1 MNWAIWGPVIGSVL
15 TGLITLVGVLSA
27 NNAQRKVSETKQ
39 DARMDALEAK
49 QDANHRE
56 TVAAINDLK
65 EENNQRIGELKV
77 EQQKH
82 NQLMERTYALEKD
95 VAVLKAK
102 K

>member
-56 TVAAINDLK
+56 TVAAINAL
-65 EENNQRIGELKV
+65 IGFDKLIIGIFSFLLLFF
-77 EQQKH
+77 H
-82 NQLMERTYALEKD
+82 ILIYYYFIFNYCF
-95 VAVLKAK
+95 
-102 K
+102 